1 MFKMGCDGGSHPSG
15 VICYC
20 TIGTLHSWRSA
31 APCCSVVYR
40 HGTPAECSTTSH
52 DGTVKQ
58 RSGVYVPEVPL
69 LVTP

>member
-1 MFKMGCDGGSHPSG
+1 MDGGATEAVTPSG

-31 APCCSVVYR
+31 APCCSVVYK
-40 HGTPAECSTTSH
+40 HGTPAECSTASH

-58 RSGVYVPEVPL
+58 RSGVYVPKSHS
-69 LVTP
+69 